1 MPMHDWTKVDSGI
14 YHDFHHEWISAI
26 KHSLNQ
32 ALPDDYYALAEQYA
46 GTFGPDVVALQSRHG
61 NGASSGGTALA
72 TRPKPKTSYSAESAG
87 QFYRRN
93 QKNVVIRHVS
103 GDEVVAMIELVSP
116 GNKSSQYHLNAFVEK
131 ACELIQRQIHLLIV
145 DPFPASKRDPQGIH
159 GAIWES
165 LVDESFVLPANR
177 PLTLVSYECFND
189 TRAYIE
195 PFAVGEPL
203 PDMPLYLAPEAYIDV
218 PLEATYQAAWAN
230 VPQRWQ
236 REIAATP
243 ATPR

>member
-1 MPMHDWTKVDSGI
+1 MYDWSNVDAGI
-14 YHDFHHEWISAI
+14 YHDFYLGWLSTLCN
-26 KHSLNQ
+26 SLNSNLPSTHYGIIEEVGQ
-32 ALPDDYYALAEQYA
+32 KVGSGVSEPDALP
-46 GTFGPDVVALQSRHG
+46 R
-61 NGASSGGTALA
+61 SS
-72 TRPKPKTSYSAESAG
+72 ESAS
-87 QFYRRN
+87 QFYRRK

-116 GNKSSQYHLNAFVEK
+116 GNKSSQYHLSVFVEK

-145 DPFPASKRDPQGIH
+145 DPFPPSKRDPQGIH

-165 LVDESFVLPANR
+165 LVDESFLLPTNR
-177 PLTLVSYECFND
+177 PLTLVSYECFNA